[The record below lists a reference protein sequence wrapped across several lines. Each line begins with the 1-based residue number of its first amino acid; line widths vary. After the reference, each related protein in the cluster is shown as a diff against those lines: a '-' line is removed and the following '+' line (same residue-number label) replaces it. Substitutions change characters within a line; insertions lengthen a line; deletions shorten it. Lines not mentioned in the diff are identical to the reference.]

1 MKKHIV
7 KCPYCNKEFDT
18 IQEEFVQLGRRYAH
32 KSCFD
37 NAGGASPYKKDSK
50 PIKKKAAPAADSDL
64 KELKEYINELYGN
77 SANWAMIT
85 KQIKTFQKEYN
96 YTYSG
101 MLKTLK
107 YFYEIKGGSKEKSN
121 GTIGILPYI
130 YQEAFQY
137 YYGIYQAQQINSH
150 KEIKKSI
157 KNVTIKPPFV
167 ERIKKKYF
175 KFLEEEDKNE

>member
-50 PIKKKAAPAADSDL
+50 PIKKKAAAADSDL

-137 YYGIYQAQQINSH
+137 YYGIYQAQQINSN

>member
-18 IQEEFVQLGRRYAH
+18 IQEEFMQLGRRYAH

-50 PIKKKAAPAADSDL
+50 PIKKKAAAADSDL

-107 YFYEIKGGSKEKSN
+107 YFYEIKGGSKEKGN

-137 YYGIYQAQQINSH
+137 YYGIYQAQQINSN

>member
-50 PIKKKAAPAADSDL
+50 LIKKKAAGAADSDL

-121 GTIGILPYI
+121 GTIGM
-130 YQEAFQY
+130 
-137 YYGIYQAQQINSH
+137 
-150 KEIKKSI
+150 
-157 KNVTIKPPFV
+157 
-167 ERIKKKYF
+167 
-175 KFLEEEDKNE
+175 